1 MKKNIQHKIDSLR
14 SKASKASP
22 EKETAVLSAER
33 KNSLSESIRNKKEAE
48 DFKTAYEAAKIMAR
62 KKSYQS
68 ENR

>member
-14 SKASKASP
+14 SKASKTSP
-22 EKETAVLSAER
+22 EKERAVLSER

-48 DFKTAYEAAKIMAR
+48 DFKIAYEAAKIMAR